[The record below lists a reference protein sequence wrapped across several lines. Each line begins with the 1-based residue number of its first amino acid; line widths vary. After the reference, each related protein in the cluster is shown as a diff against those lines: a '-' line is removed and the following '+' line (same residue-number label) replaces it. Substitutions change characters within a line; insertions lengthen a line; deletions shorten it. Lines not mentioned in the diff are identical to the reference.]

1 MAIESNGSLIAH
13 HHHTWSPG
21 QTHARRIYA
30 TNATEVPVSRVLFLC
45 TGNYYR
51 SRFAEEL
58 WNHMERRVP
67 SGWQATSRGLC
78 IALGLGNVGPVSH
91 HALRG
96 LRARGIGLA
105 EPIRAPLQVEGG
117 DFTAS
122 ARVIAMSRSEHRKM
136 VTDQFPALADAVEYW
151 DIDDVDLC
159 APEAALAKLDE
170 RVRALRSELSPR
182 TSPR

>member
-1 MAIESNGSLIAH
+1 
-13 HHHTWSPG
+13 
-21 QTHARRIYA
+21 
-30 TNATEVPVSRVLFLC
+30 VSRVLFLC

-58 WNHMERRVP
+58 WNHLERQAP

-96 LRARGIGLA
+96 LRARGINLV

-117 DFTAS
+117 DFAAS
-122 ARVIAMSRSEHRKM
+122 ARVIAMSGSEHRKM
-136 VTDQFPALADAVEYW
+136 VVDQFAALADAVEYW
-151 DIDDVDLC
+151 DIEDVDLC
-159 APEAALAKLDE
+159 APEAALAKLSE
-170 RVRALRSELSPR
+170 RIVALRAELSLR